1 MCLYVSPNT
10 LTLRSIWESV
20 KVCHGDDYIS
30 AWHLE
35 YLLVPNHVKGVI
47 KVIWDQ
53 LPLLLICSSL
63 STVGVALFALLPLLV
78 GFSVDDW
85 FVVANIED
93 LVSTS
98 WWKIWKAGET
108 RGVVW

>member
-1 MCLYVSPNT
+1 MCPYVGPKT
-10 LTLRSIWESV
+10 LIFCSIWESIEV
-20 KVCHGDDYIS
+20 FHGNSYIGT
-30 AWHLE
+30 WCLE
-35 YLLVPNHVKGVI
+35 YLLVSDHVEGVN

-53 LPLLLICSSL
+53 LPLFLICSLL

-78 GFSVDDW
+78 GFPVDDW

>member
-1 MCLYVSPNT
+1 VCLYVSPNT

-20 KVCHGDDYIS
+20 KVCHGDGYIS

-53 LPLLLICSSL
+53 LTLLLICSSL
-63 STVGVALFALLPLLV
+63 NTISVMLLALLSLFV
-78 GFSVDDW
+78 GFSVD
-85 FVVANIED
+85 N
-93 LVSTS
+93 
-98 WWKIWKAGET
+98 
-108 RGVVW
+108 